1 MEDDRIMKKEVNRKS
16 VITIMVV
23 LLLAIV
29 TMSCQITSRLQQAI
43 KPVEAT
49 LQIPTAAIVKP
60 TESPNLLIPDL
71 VNQEEV
77 LVVLYQKASPGV
89 VSIQVTSE
97 LGVGQGSG
105 FVVDKEGHIVTNYH
119 VIEGSET
126 VEVDFPSGIKVYGE
140 VIGTDLD
147 SDLAVIKVDVSEED
161 LFPLPIGNSDQM
173 LVGQSVVAIGNPYG
187 LSGTMTVGI
196 ISARGRVL
204 DSMRQTGEGIYF
216 TAGDLIQTDA
226 NINPGNSGGPLLN
239 LNGEVIGVNRAI
251 QTSGITL
258 SGDAANTGI
267 GFAVSSNI
275 VRRVLPSLISKGYY
289 DYPFLGLSS
298 LNSLSLTYQE
308 VLGLQ
313 QSTGAYITSIVKG
326 GPSDKAGLIAGQTP
340 TEIAG
345 LYSGGD
351 LIIAADGRPV
361 NEFSDLLGYLILNKA
376 PGETIELT
384 ILRDGKEMNITLT
397 LGKRS

>member
-1 MEDDRIMKKEVNRKS
+1 MKKEVNRKS

-77 LVVLYQKASPGV
+77 LVALYQKASPGV

>member
-1 MEDDRIMKKEVNRKS
+1 MNINKNKKS
-16 VITIMVV
+16 VLVFILIIIIALVS
-23 LLLAIV
+23 I
-29 TMSCQITSRLQQAI
+29 SCQVTSRLQEVIQS
-43 KPVEAT
+43 EE
-49 LQIPTAAIVKP
+49 PTAQVPTIVSVEP
-60 TESPNLLIPDL
+60 TASAYKKIPDI
-71 VNQEEV
+71 VNQEEI
-77 LVVLYQKASPGV
+77 LVALYQKASKGV
-89 VSIQVTSE
+89 VSIQVTTE
-97 LGVGQGSG
+97 FGIGQGSG
-105 FVVDKEGHIVTNYH
+105 FVVDKEGNIVTNYH
-119 VIEGSET
+119 VIEDSET
-126 VEVDFPSGIKVYGE
+126 VEVDFPSGLKVYGE

-147 SDLAVIKVDVSEED
+147 SDLAVIQVEVPED
-161 LFPLPIGNSDQM
+161 ELAPLPIGDSDEM

-239 LNGEVIGVNRAI
+239 LDGEVIGVNRAI
-251 QTSGITL
+251 QTSGFTL

-275 VRRVLPSLISKGYY
+275 VRRVLPSLISQGYY

-298 LNSLSLTYQE
+298 LNSLNLSYQE
-308 VLGLQ
+308 VLGLS
-313 QSTGAYITSIVKG
+313 QSKGAYITAIVED
-326 GPSDKAGLIAGQTP
+326 GPSDRAGLIAGSKP
-340 TEIAG
+340 TEVGG
-345 LYSGGD
+345 LYAGGD
-351 LIIAADGRPV
+351 LIIAVDGRPV
-361 NEFSDLLGYLILNKA
+361 NEFSDLLSYLILNKA

-384 ILRDGKEMNITLT
+384 ILRDGKEMKITLL

>member
-23 LLLAIV
+23 LLLALV

-77 LVVLYQKASPGV
+77 LVALYQKASPGV

-275 VRRVLPSLISKGYY
+275 VRRVLPSLISQGYY
-289 DYPFLGLSS
+289 DYPYLGLSS
-298 LNSLSLTYQE
+298 LNNLSLTYQE

>member
-1 MEDDRIMKKEVNRKS
+1 MKKEVNRKS

>member
-1 MEDDRIMKKEVNRKS
+1 MKKEVNRKS

-23 LLLAIV
+23 LLLALV

-77 LVVLYQKASPGV
+77 LVALYQKASPGV

>member
-1 MEDDRIMKKEVNRKS
+1 
-16 VITIMVV
+16 
-23 LLLAIV
+23 
-29 TMSCQITSRLQQAI
+29 
-43 KPVEAT
+43 
-49 LQIPTAAIVKP
+49 
-60 TESPNLLIPDL
+60 
-71 VNQEEV
+71 
-77 LVVLYQKASPGV
+77 
-89 VSIQVTSE
+89 
-97 LGVGQGSG
+97 
-105 FVVDKEGHIVTNYH
+105 
-119 VIEGSET
+119 
-126 VEVDFPSGIKVYGE
+126 
-140 VIGTDLD
+140 
-147 SDLAVIKVDVSEED
+147 
-161 LFPLPIGNSDQM
+161 
-173 LVGQSVVAIGNPYG
+173 
-187 LSGTMTVGI
+187 MTVGI

>member
-1 MEDDRIMKKEVNRKS
+1 MKKEVNRKS

-23 LLLAIV
+23 LLLALV

-77 LVVLYQKASPGV
+77 LVALYQKASPGV

-275 VRRVLPSLISKGYY
+275 VRRVLPSLISQGYY
-289 DYPFLGLSS
+289 DYPYLGLSS
-298 LNSLSLTYQE
+298 LNNLSLTYQE
-308 VLGLQ
+308 VLGLE